1 MANPPDSKDNKKN
14 TNERNLAQPSSV
26 SPPALKTTD
35 PKTTGAG
42 AGAASK
48 TADPDRKLQTANL
61 ASSAKTTTPPPVPGK
76 PATTAG
82 NTTRSPVVE
91 PAKATAPKDPPP
103 IPTTR
108 KPQQSAVNDKTTT
121 STPPVRKIPVEPVKT
136 AQTGEAPTRGAA
148 TTRQQPPTTGERA
161 PQRSVDDNKQSRNRP
176 SRRLT
181 RPDNAP
187 ERSPRSMER
196 PPARGP
202 RVQEPQGRQMP
213 RRAGPPPAHP
223 DRRTPRRPIDSAP
236 RGARHFRSE
245 PRRRMAPPAG
255 AKPVG
260 RFINRPRP
268 TSAPPLLNAA
278 PSNGSLGPL
287 LIGILLLAGVGWL
300 AVDHYTPRIQE
311 DLLDRSRASLD
322 AEGLGDTTDVSID
335 GRNITITGTVADE
348 AMSTRAEELVG
359 GTFGVRAV
367 NNELRIGDAATSSAL
382 TTIDAPTLGMSSE
395 GGKVTLSGAVSD
407 EKFAQSIRDAA
418 IAQYGEDNVIDELQI
433 DANATNPGWTA
444 AVNELQADLANVENS
459 TLVIDDGKLTL
470 TGIAQDEEQKEAIG
484 TKAQALLAGQLEVDN
499 QLEAPVAP
507 APSLPAFAA
516 VKETDSQIILSGF
529 MSEEGAQQI
538 ADAYQSSGK
547 SVVNNISTN
556 ELADTPAWGTS
567 FGDALSAMQSV
578 TDGKLTVARSGNI
591 RLQGTVETDEQK
603 QTVGDEVAELFG
615 DAAISNEIAVV
626 PPPIVPSM
634 TPFASIVQSP
644 GKVMVSGLL
653 PEEAAESLLE
663 SYRSTGNEVS
673 DNIAIDERV
682 MQPEWTDAL
691 AQSLG
696 KLDGIENGAVS
707 MTSSGEVIIRG
718 EAENDD
724 ARTNAAQ
731 SVVSLF
737 GDSVSLRNDISVKTP
752 TIAEPP
758 KPDVGELLSQ
768 IDLTGILFKSGSAEL
783 DGESV
788 GILDQVVSVLSQHND
803 ATILISGHTD
813 SRGNADYNFN
823 LSANRADAVQQYM
836 INQGISASRLT
847 ARGYGPTQ
855 PIASNDTAAGRAQ
868 NRRIEI
874 QLTGE

>member
-1 MANPPDSKDNKKN
+1 M
-14 TNERNLAQPSSV
+14 
-26 SPPALKTTD
+26 
-35 PKTTGAG
+35 
-42 AGAASK
+42 
-48 TADPDRKLQTANL
+48 
-61 ASSAKTTTPPPVPGK
+61 
-76 PATTAG
+76 
-82 NTTRSPVVE
+82 
-91 PAKATAPKDPPP
+91 
-103 IPTTR
+103 
-108 KPQQSAVNDKTTT
+108 
-121 STPPVRKIPVEPVKT
+121 
-136 AQTGEAPTRGAA
+136 
-148 TTRQQPPTTGERA
+148 
-161 PQRSVDDNKQSRNRP
+161 
-176 SRRLT
+176 
-181 RPDNAP
+181 
-187 ERSPRSMER
+187 
-196 PPARGP
+196 
-202 RVQEPQGRQMP
+202 
-213 RRAGPPPAHP
+213 
-223 DRRTPRRPIDSAP
+223 
-236 RGARHFRSE
+236 
-245 PRRRMAPPAG
+245 
-255 AKPVG
+255 
-260 RFINRPRP
+260 
-268 TSAPPLLNAA
+268 
-278 PSNGSLGPL
+278 
-287 LIGILLLAGVGWL
+287 
-300 AVDHYTPRIQE
+300 DHYTPRIQE